1 MVVFEF
7 KVGGMT
13 CVACSGTVENHMKKE
28 FGPKQMVEI
37 NVALLCHKMTVS
49 FNQSAF
55 IDKIVTPEIICEE
68 IDMIGFVCELIS
80 ITEVQPDDLRKKIR
94 AANDPEE
101 SCSSF
106 DS

>member
-1 MVVFEF
+1 
-7 KVGGMT
+7 
-13 CVACSGTVENHMKKE
+13 
-28 FGPKQMVEI
+28 MVEI

-49 FNQSAF
+49 FPQSAF

-68 IDMIGFVCELIS
+68 IDMIGFECELIS

-94 AANDPEE
+94 AENDPEN

-106 DS
+106 NS